1 MKKRA
6 LLKVFMLLFVNMSI
20 CTAYAQKVT
29 DASLTDFEA
38 TSLSTQPRMFGV
50 PLVADVKIIPD
61 AKHTFTMNADVNLP
75 ERADKESD
83 NSYLKRVNS
92 YVKDRLEEIK
102 TEAIFNFSEE
112 NDADVIVSPNYRITT
127 ESSNGLNLKMK
138 VKVRGYPAKY
148 DNFRNLTDKDEKLVE
163 ISRNIGYTN
172 NNVITIG
179 STELEQE
186 VVEVEK
192 VQKK

>member
-1 MKKRA
+1 MNKRT
-6 LLKVFMLLFVNMSI
+6 LLSLFILFAGMDINNVS
-20 CTAYAQKVT
+20 AQKAT
-29 DASLTDFEA
+29 EASLTDFEA

-61 AKHTFTMNADVNLP
+61 AKHTFTMDADVNLP
-75 ERADKESD
+75 ERYTKESD
-83 NSYLKRVNS
+83 KSYITRVNS

-112 NDADVIVSPNYRITT
+112 ANADVIVSPNFSITT
-127 ESSNGLNLKMK
+127 ASSNGLYLKMK

-163 ISRNIGYTN
+163 ISRSIGSTN
-172 NNVITIG
+172 NNVIAIS
-179 STELEQE
+179 STELDQE
-186 VVEVEK
+186 IVEAEK
-192 VQKK
+192 KK

>member
-112 NDADVIVSPNYRITT
+112 NDADVIVSPNFSITT

>member
-1 MKKRA
+1 
-6 LLKVFMLLFVNMSI
+6 MS
-20 CTAYAQKVT
+20 TAYAQKAT

-61 AKHTFTMNADVNLP
+61 AGHTFTMSADVNLP
-75 ERADKESD
+75 ERASKESD
-83 NSYLKRVNS
+83 NSYLKRVNA

-102 TEAIFNFSEE
+102 TEAIFNFSEQA
-112 NDADVIVSPNYRITT
+112 DADVIVSPNFSITT

-148 DNFRNLTDKDEKLVE
+148 DNFRNLTDQDEKLVE
-163 ISRNIGYTN
+163 ISRNLGSTN
-172 NNVITIG
+172 TNVIAIG

-186 VVEVEK
+186 FVEVD
-192 VQKK
+192 KKK